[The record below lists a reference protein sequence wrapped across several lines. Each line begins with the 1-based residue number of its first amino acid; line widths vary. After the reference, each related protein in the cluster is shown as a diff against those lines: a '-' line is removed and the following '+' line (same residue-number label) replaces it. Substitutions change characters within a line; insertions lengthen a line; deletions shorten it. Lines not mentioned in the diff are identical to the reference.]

1 MEDGITMGKLV
12 EKLNSVG
19 QSSGGGMGFFGRTR
33 PAARAARAAAILI
46 SLGATDAAV
55 AESAI
60 KGGADA
66 LIITG
71 WKPGADVKAISGAV
85 SGSEA
90 IWGVE
95 LADTAGAEALK
106 SAQEAGASFA
116 IVGPSASA
124 RLLLDDIEK
133 FDVVVTVDPPKDDLS
148 LLILRGENLLP
159 AQAAVLRTRF
169 TNSDVSSLTIQDF
182 ARLRLMFEG
191 LRFPVL
197 ATLQEAPE
205 EANVR
210 TYARMGCDG
219 LVLPGAGVD
228 AARLGKQVQALR
240 ESLEKIPPRSEDR
253 PGVAIG
259 GLMEASGT
267 SLPEQPSR
275 RGPTPEPEPEP
286 EHE

>member
-19 QSSGGGMGFFGRTR
+19 QSSGGGMGFFGRAR
-33 PAARAARAAAILI
+33 PAARAPRPAAILV
-46 SLGATDAAV
+46 SLGATDSAA

-60 KGGADA
+60 KSGADA
-66 LIITG
+66 LIVTG
-71 WKPGADVKAISGAV
+71 WKPGADLGAIKRAV
-85 SGSEA
+85 NGSET

-95 LADTAGAEALK
+95 LADAAGENALT

-116 IVGPSASA
+116 ILGPTAPA
-124 RLLLDDIEK
+124 RALLDDIEK
-133 FDVVVTVDPPKDDLS
+133 FDLVVTVDPPKEDLS

-159 AQAAVLRTRF
+159 AQAALLRTRF
-169 TNSDVSSLTIQDF
+169 TNADVSSLTVHDF

-191 LRFPVL
+191 LRFPVV
-197 ATLQEAPE
+197 ATLHEAPA

-210 TYARMGCDG
+210 TLARMGCDG
-219 LVLPGAGVD
+219 VVLPGAGAS
-228 AARLGKQVQALR
+228 AAQLGKQVQELR
-240 ESLEKIPPRSEDR
+240 ETLEKIPLRPDDR
-253 PGVAIG
+253 GTVAIG

>member
-1 MEDGITMGKLV
+1 MGKLV

-33 PAARAARAAAILI
+33 PAARSARAAAILV
-46 SLGATDAAV
+46 SLGATDAAA
-55 AESAI
+55 AESAV
-60 KGGADA
+60 KSGADA
-66 LIITG
+66 LIVTG
-71 WKPGADVKAISGAV
+71 WKSGADLAAIKGAV
-85 SGSEA
+85 GGTEA

-95 LADTAGAEALK
+95 LSDAAGNDALA

-116 IVGPSASA
+116 ILGSGAPA
-124 RLLLDDIEK
+124 RLLLEDIEK
-133 FDVVVTVDPPKDDLS
+133 FDLVVTVDPPKDDLS

-159 AQAAVLRTRF
+159 AQAAVLRTHF
-169 TNSDVSSLTIQDF
+169 TDSDIASLTVQDF

-197 ATLQEAPE
+197 ATLREAPA

-210 TYARMGCDG
+210 TLARMGSDG
-219 LVLPGAGVD
+219 LVLPGGD
-228 AARLGKQVQALR
+228 AARLGKQVQELR
-240 ESLEKIPPRSEDR
+240 EALEKMPIRPEDR
-253 PGVAIG
+253 ASVAIG